1 MNALRQTSDTMR
13 KALGGMNLT
22 QRLLVGAIVVVII
35 LAMVVVSLLTSK
47 PDMVD
52 LVVGTGEDAQKAQA
66 ALAQAGIKAVQS
78 PTGLAVPSTKVVE
91 ARAALAQAGALPGD
105 KATYFEAL
113 IARNDWMNSRQV
125 NERNYII
132 ALQNE
137 LGRTLGGFRGVS
149 KGSVQL
155 SVPDRS
161 GLGNTTRRPSA
172 SIALTSDTGMA
183 LPQHVVDAAAKF
195 VAGSISGLAID
206 QVQVVDVAAGKPR
219 VITTEESASSSVAM
233 EHAQRVEE
241 QTRRKLEELLAYIPG
256 VSVAVTASVDV
267 TRSVSET
274 QEYLPLKAGT
284 VQLEKKTDETEN
296 VSHEAATA
304 DWTKGGG
311 EPGFAANQSAD
322 INRGGG
328 EAGSRTQ
335 ETKATTEF
343 DNRVGSKVEKVVDPR
358 GQSVSVAVSVNVPKG
373 YVSRLVKVASGA
385 DPADDKPPA
394 EADVTK
400 RFEDDVKPQVV
411 AALTPHVRAMLARAN
426 PQADAKAVQDF
437 ITVSMVPVELP
448 PAATQQAGL
457 GGGLTGAGGA
467 LGLSSSIIDKVV
479 LGALSL
485 AAMGMMI
492 AMLKRAGKKTE
503 LPAAEELVGMPP
515 SLDAGVDA
523 VGEAEESDA
532 AMAGIEVGE
541 DEMEAKKI
549 LEQVEALVDKDP
561 QSASKLL
568 GRWVR
573 VEE

>member
-1 MNALRQTSDTMR
+1 MNALRQTTDNVR
-13 KALGGMNLT
+13 KTLGGMNLT
-22 QRLLVGAIVVVII
+22 QRLLVGAVVVTVI

-52 LVVGTGEDAQKAQA
+52 LVAGSGEEAQKAQA

-78 PTGLAVPSTKVVE
+78 PTGLAVPVSRAVE
-91 ARAALAQAGALPGD
+91 ARAVLAQAGALPGD

-172 SIALTSDTGMA
+172 SIALTSDTGLA

-219 VITTEESASSSVAM
+219 VITTEDSASSSVAM

-311 EPGFAANQSAD
+311 DPGLSANQAAD

-328 EAGSRTQ
+328 EAGSRSQ

-373 YVSRLVKVASGA
+373 YVSRLVKMASGA
-385 DPADDKPPA
+385 DPADDKQPA
-394 EADVTK
+394 EADVTR

-411 AALTPHVRAMLARAN
+411 AALTPHVRAMLAQAN
-426 PQADAKAVQDF
+426 PLVDAKSVQDF

-448 PAATQQAGL
+448 ASATQQAGI
-457 GGGLTGAGGA
+457 GGGLTGGGGA
-467 LGLSSSIIDKVV
+467 LGLSGSIVDKVV
-479 LGALSL
+479 LGTLSL

-492 AMLKRAGKKTE
+492 AMLRRAGKKTE
-503 LPAAEELVGMPP
+503 LPAAEELVGLPT

-523 VGEAEESDA
+523 VGEAEESES

-541 DEMEAKKI
+541 EQIEAKKI

-573 VEE
+573 VED

>member
-1 MNALRQTSDTMR
+1 MNALRQTTDNVR
-13 KALGGMNLT
+13 KTLGGMNLT
-22 QRLLVGAIVVVII
+22 QRLLVGAVVVVVI

-52 LVVGTGEDAQKAQA
+52 LVQGSGEDAQKAQA

-78 PTGLAVPSTKVVE
+78 PTGLAVPASRMME

-125 NERNYII
+125 NERNYVI

-161 GLGNTTRRPSA
+161 GLGNTTRRASA
-172 SIALTSDTGMA
+172 SIALTSDTGLA

-206 QVQVVDVAAGKPR
+206 QVQVVDAAAGKPR

-233 EHAQRVEE
+233 DHAQRVEE

-284 VQLEKKTDETEN
+284 VQLERKTDETEN

-311 EPGFAANQSAD
+311 DPGLSANQAAD

-343 DNRVGSKVEKVVDPR
+343 DNHVGSKVEKVVDPR

-373 YVSRLVKVASGA
+373 YVSRLVKMASGA
-385 DPADDKPPA
+385 DPADEKPPA

-411 AALTPHVRAMLARAN
+411 AALTPHVRAMLAQAN
-426 PQADAKAVQDF
+426 PRADAKAVQDF

-448 PAATQQAGL
+448 ASATQQAGIGSGL
-457 GGGLTGAGGA
+457 MGGGGA
-467 LGLSSSIIDKVV
+467 LGLSSSMVDKVV
-479 LGALSL
+479 LGALSV

-492 AMLKRAGKKTE
+492 AMLRRAGKKTE
-503 LPAAEELVGMPP
+503 LPRADELVGMPP

-523 VGEAEESDA
+523 VGEAEESEA

>member
-1 MNALRQTSDTMR
+1 MNALRQTTDTVR
-13 KALGGMNLT
+13 KTLGGMNLT
-22 QRLLVGAIVVVII
+22 QRLLVGAVVVVVI

-52 LVVGTGEDAQKAQA
+52 LVSGGGEDAQKAQA
-66 ALAQAGIKAVQS
+66 ALVQAGIKAVPT
-78 PTGLAVPSTKVVE
+78 PTGLAVPASKVAE

-172 SIALTSDTGMA
+172 SIALTSDTGLA
-183 LPQHVVDAAAKF
+183 LPQQVVDAAAKF
-195 VAGSISGLAID
+195 VAGSISGLAIE

-296 VSHEAATA
+296 VSHEASAA
-304 DWTKGGG
+304 DWSKGGG
-311 EPGFAANQSAD
+311 DPGFAANQSAD

-343 DNRVGSKVEKVVDPR
+343 DNRVGTKVEKVVDPR

-373 YVSRLVKVASGA
+373 YVSRLVRSASGA
-385 DPADDKPPA
+385 DPADEKPPA
-394 EADVTK
+394 EADVTR
-400 RFEDDVKPQVV
+400 RFEEDVKPQVV
-411 AALTPHVRAMLARAN
+411 AALTPHVRAMLAQAN
-426 PQADAKAVQDF
+426 PQADAKAVRDF

-457 GGGLTGAGGA
+457 GSALTGGGGA
-467 LGLSSSIIDKVV
+467 LGLSSSIVDKVV

-492 AMLKRAGKKTE
+492 AMLRRAGKKTE